1 MSPFEHIDFKSL
13 IAKET
18 NGRMRVRLMALS
30 QVKEGTN
37 NAQTA
42 RNLNISRRI
51 VNDWVKKFYEQG
63 LDGLKE
69 RPRSGRPCSLNQQQL
84 SQLSQYIRNNSIK
97 ENGGRLKAQTLVTYV
112 AQEFKVDYS
121 IFNIYRLLHQLGFS
135 WITSRSRHQNSQKK
149 FKRILKKFEMDMIL
163 TIPWN
168 VSLNNVD
175 VWFQDE
181 ARFGQQNTTTRLW
194 AEKGT
199 RPRAVKQQQFEYA
212 YLFGAVCPATGD
224 TEALIAPCMN
234 MDVMEKHLALI
245 SKKVPE
251 GRHAVIVVDG
261 AAWHQAYLAD
271 KFDNLSIIKLPPYSP
286 ELNPIEQVWQWLRQN
301 ELSNRC
307 FEGYDDIVNEC
318 SRAWNVF
325 ISDASRVIKLC
336 SRDWIKVG
344 T

>member
-1 MSPFEHIDFKSL
+1 M
-13 IAKET
+13 
-18 NGRMRVRLMALS
+18 
-30 QVKEGTN
+30 
-37 NAQTA
+37 
-42 RNLNISRRI
+42 
-51 VNDWVKKFYEQG
+51 
-63 LDGLKE
+63 
-69 RPRSGRPCSLNQQQL
+69 
-84 SQLSQYIRNNSIK
+84 IR
-97 ENGGRLKAQTLVTYV
+97 
-112 AQEFKVDYS
+112 
-121 IFNIYRLLHQLGFS
+121 
-135 WITSRSRHQNSQKK
+135 
-149 FKRILKKFEMDMIL
+149 

-168 VSLNNVD
+168 VSLKSVD

-224 TEALIAPCMN
+224 TEALIAPFMN
-234 MDVMEKHLALI
+234 MDVMDKHLTLI
-245 SKKVPE
+245 SKKVPD

-261 AAWHQAYLAD
+261 AAWHQAYLTD

-301 ELSNRC
+301 ELANRC
-307 FEGYDDIVNEC
+307 FKGYDDIVDEC

-325 ISDASRVIKLC
+325 VSDKARVIKLC